1 MNTVRTAPRR
11 AAHDVTQLDALID
24 GDVYTADDDDW
35 DDARRAWNLAVDQQ
49 PAAVAIPASAADV
62 AEIVEFARS
71 EGLRVAPQGTG
82 HGAATLGALDEHD
95 PRQAPPP
102 ARRHGRRRAPGRTR
116 RSRSDLDRRGRSR
129 GCTRPGGAR
138 RLVARCRRR
147 GLHARRRALVA
158 RAQARARR
166 EPRHRGRDRD
176 RGRHAAPDRPGE
188 RSRPL
193 LGDSRRRRQPG
204 HRYGARV
211 RAPRAT
217 PRCMPESSGSRST
230 ARTRCCGDGATGP
243 TDVPDEM
250 TSVGRILQFP
260 PLPEFPEEIRGK
272 SFVVVEAIWSG
283 PQDGRREVGRAA
295 ARSRSGAGHGLDDLR
310 CPRSRRLHMD
320 PEHPV
325 PGVGEGG
332 TARRLRQRCDRAAIA
347 GTVGAPLLSM
357 EVRHLG
363 GAVGRPR
370 PHHGAVGSFE
380 APYAWFAVGIAP
392 TPEAQSAVHATAQG
406 LRARLEPWEAPHT
419 YLNFSQTDAGCVGA
433 LRRGARPAAADQGR
447 LRPAGRD
454 QVERPVL
461 VAEDRIAP
469 AAPVGSV
476 LPAQPPCGSAAE
488 RAAPRGA
495 IREALRLGEDQGTVS
510 PRDR

>member
-49 PAAVAIPASAADV
+49 PAAVAVPASAADV

-82 HGAATLGALDEHD
+82 HGAATLGALDDTILVKLHRLSGVTVDAE
-95 PRQAPPP
+95 
-102 ARRHGRRRAPGRTR
+102 RR
-116 RSRSDLDRRGRSR
+116 
-129 GCTRPGGAR
+129 
-138 RLVARCRRR
+138 VARVEAGAIWIDVVEAAAAH
-147 GLHARRRALVA
+147 GLAALAGSSPDVGVVGYTLGGGLSWLARKHGLGANHVT
-158 RAQARARR
+158 
-166 EPRHRGRDRD
+166 
-176 RGRHAAPDRPGE
+176 AAE
-188 RSRPL
+188 IVT
-193 LGDSRRRRQPG
+193 GDG
-204 HRYGARV
+204 
-211 RAPRAT
+211 T
-217 PRCMPESSGSRST
+217 PRRIDRESDPDLFWAIRGGGGNLGIVT
-230 ARTRCCGDGATGP
+230 ALEFGLLAYTEVYAGVLWFPVDRANEVLRRWRDWTE
-243 TDVPDEM
+243 DVPDEM

-260 PLPEFPEEIRGK
+260 PVPEFPEEIRGK

-283 PQDGRREVGRAA
+283 PQEEGVKWVAPLRAL
-295 ARSRSGAGHGLDDLR
+295 GPVLDTVSTISMPAL
-310 CPRSRRLHMD
+310 SSLHMD

-332 TARRLRQRCDRAAIA
+332 LLDAFDNDAIEAAVA

-392 TPEAQSAVHATAQG
+392 TAEAQSAVHATAQG

-419 YLNFSQTDAGCVGA
+419 YLNFSQTT
-433 LRRGARPAAADQGR
+433 
-447 LRPAGRD
+447 
-454 QVERPVL
+454 
-461 VAEDRIAP
+461 
-469 AAPVGSV
+469 
-476 LPAQPPCGSAAE
+476 
-488 RAAPRGA
+488 RAASAHFG
-495 IREALRLGEDQGTVS
+495 EALDRLQRIKADYDPDDVIRS
-510 PRDR
+510 NAPLS